1 MIWLAL
7 AGWLVAIVAVAAVL
21 YQRLELRCARNRA
34 RLMEDEAGFWQER
47 FENYATNRTRTV
59 ESERREGP
67 VLRCTI
73 EQLTRD
79 KR

>member
-1 MIWLAL
+1 MILLAL
-7 AGWLVAIVAVAAVL
+7 TGWLLAIIAVAAVVW
-21 YQRLELRCARNRA
+21 QRRELRSAYDRA

-67 VLRCTI
+67 VQRRTI
-73 EQLTRD
+73 EQLTRE

>member
-1 MIWLAL
+1 MILLAL
-7 AGWLVAIVAVAAVL
+7 AGWLVAIITIAAVIW
-21 YQRLELRCARNRA
+21 QRRELRSACYRA

-67 VLRCTI
+67 VQRCTI
-73 EQLTRD
+73 EQLTRS
-79 KR
+79 RP

>member
-7 AGWLVAIVAVAAVL
+7 AGWLAAIVLLAAFL
-21 YQRLELRCARNRA
+21 YQRLELRCALNRA
-34 RLMEDEAGFWQER
+34 QLMEDEAGFWRER
-47 FENYATNRTRTV
+47 FENRFANRSRTS

-73 EQLTRD
+73 EQLTRS
-79 KR
+79 RP